1 GQGENITRGKSFGL
15 AMTYVQG
22 MALTYA
28 GAGAIFALVFQQTPQ
43 AFFQHPAILITM
55 TLLFIALAFAMFGAY
70 TLQMPS
76 FIQSRLTDASNKQ
89 KAGTFVG
96 TFIMGALSAL
106 VVTACVAPA
115 IVAALTVIIQS
126 KQILRGALA
135 LYASG
140 LGMGVPL
147 LVVGAS
153 AGDLLPR
160 AGAWMDTVKH
170 LFGVVFLGVAVY
182 MILPLIPP
190 IVAMLLWAILAG
202 VSGYWL
208 FTLSHGTKPAPAV
221 VRGFGLLI
229 LVYGIALLLGALAG
243 RSDPLQ
249 PLAGIGA
256 SSSTVASAEQH
267 SLPFKRIK
275 TVADLDNELAA
286 AKTSGKT
293 AMLDFYATWC
303 TSCKEM
309 EKYTFPDPQVAQAL
323 ANTVWLQADITA
335 NDDADMA
342 LLKHLGV
349 FSAPNILFFGTD
361 GLERK
366 SYRLAGYMKAAQ
378 FQKHVTAAFSS

>member
-1 GQGENITRGKSFGL
+1 
-15 AMTYVQG
+15 
-22 MALTYA
+22 
-28 GAGAIFALVFQQTPQ
+28 
-43 AFFQHPAILITM
+43 
-55 TLLFIALAFAMFGAY
+55 
-70 TLQMPS
+70 
-76 FIQSRLTDASNKQ
+76 
-89 KAGTFVG
+89 
-96 TFIMGALSAL
+96 
-106 VVTACVAPA
+106 
-115 IVAALTVIIQS
+115 
-126 KQILRGALA
+126 
-135 LYASG
+135 
-140 LGMGVPL
+140 
-147 LVVGAS
+147 
-153 AGDLLPR
+153 LLPR

-190 IVAMLLWAILAG
+190 IVAMLLWAVLAG

-208 FTLSHGTKPAPAV
+208 FTLTHGAKPAPAV

-229 LVYGIALLLGALAG
+229 LVYGIALLFGALAG

-256 SSSTVASAEQH
+256 GSSVASAEQH
-267 SLPFKRIK
+267 SLPFKRVK

-286 AKTSGKT
+286 AKAAGKT

-335 NDDADMA
+335 NDDIDLA

-366 SYRLAGYMKAAQ
+366 SYRLAGFLKAPE